1 MHRKILI
8 VVAAL
13 AVSACASSES
23 PTGPSNPS
31 VVLYTAI
38 GASDTTGF
46 GSSVPCLPLTSCP
59 QGTGYVQLIER
70 RLESSGKT
78 VTLLNIG
85 IPGAVLSPEMEA
97 LGDSLNREIPAN
109 FLERELPFVQREATL
124 VTVFAGGNDAN
135 TVGAALQAGL
145 GGLNPAGYVQT
156 QVTNFGRD
164 LRTLMTG
171 IRERAPNARI
181 IILNLPNLAALPYS
195 AGRSLNEKQWLQG
208 ISVGFSA
215 QINALGSQGAIVID
229 LMCDATF
236 YGAGVYS
243 SDGFHP
249 NDAGYSRMA
258 DLILAANTG
267 SVTPPRASCAQ
278 MALF

>member
-13 AVSACASSES
+13 AVSACATKG
-23 PTGPSNPS
+23 PTEPTDPS

-70 RLESSGKT
+70 RLESTGKS

-85 IPGAVLSPEMEA
+85 IPGAVLSPEVEA
-97 LGDSLNREIPAN
+97 LGDSLGREIPAN
-109 FLERELPFVQREATL
+109 FIERELPFVQRDATL

-135 TVGAALQAGL
+135 TVGAALQAGF
-145 GGLNPAGYVQT
+145 GGLDPAGYVQT

-171 IRERAPNARI
+171 IRDRAPNARI

-195 AGRSLNEKQWLQG
+195 AGRTLSEKQWLQQ
-208 ISVGFSA
+208 IAVGFSA

-229 LMCDATF
+229 LMCDASF

-249 NDAGYSRMA
+249 NDAGYSRLA
-258 DLILAANTG
+258 DLILAAHLGN
-267 SVTPPRASCAQ
+267 VTPPRASCPT
-278 MALF
+278 MTIY

>member
-1 MHRKILI
+1 MHRQIMI
-8 VVAAL
+8 VLTAL
-13 AVSACASSES
+13 AVSACATKG
-23 PTGPSNPS
+23 PTEPTDPG

-46 GSSVPCLPLTSCP
+46 GGSVPCLPLTSCP

-70 RLESSGKT
+70 RLESTGKA

-85 IPGAVLSPEMEA
+85 IPGAVLSPEVQA
-97 LGDSLNREIPAN
+97 LGNSLDRGIAAN
-109 FLERELPFVQREATL
+109 FLEREMPFVQRDATL

-145 GGLNPAGYVQT
+145 GGLDPGGYVQT

-171 IRERAPNARI
+171 IRERAPEARI

-195 AGRSLNEKQWLQG
+195 AGRTLNEKRWLQQ

-229 LMCDATF
+229 LMCDSSF

-243 SDGFHP
+243 NDGFHP
-249 NDAGYSRMA
+249 NDAGYSRLA
-258 DLILAANTG
+258 DLILGAYLGN
-267 SVTPPRASCAQ
+267 VTQPRASCPT
-278 MALF
+278 MTIF